1 MALKAKEILE
11 VRRKFDFVAPV
22 LAAKVKSRSHFAKN
36 RKDKITDEGK
46 ENYNQ
51 NSKENSKENNNLDE
65 DSNKQTDHF
74 NDLKHHNNI
83 KLIDDENLLNNSFE
97 LSEFST
103 SDNHKYSDN
112 HKNNI
117 FEFNHNNHQYGLD
130 LNQLLAPQ
138 PNKLFIVQVTGE
150 SMIDENIFDGD
161 LLLVDKY
168 DTPNDGKIIIASI
181 NGELVVKKLK
191 KIDGKIY
198 LFSANAKFLPIE
210 ILPLYNF
217 QIQGVVKHVIHSV

>member
-11 VRRKFDFVAPV
+11 VRRKFDFVAPI
-22 LAAKVKSRSHFAKN
+22 LSAKVKSKSHYTKN
-36 RKDKITDEGK
+36 KKESKNFKDENLKDDNLSENK
-46 ENYNQ
+46 EIIKDDKESYLSSNQ
-51 NSKENSKENNNLDE
+51 NNL
-65 DSNKQTDHF
+65 Q
-74 NDLKHHNNI
+74 NI
-83 KLIDDENLLNNSFE
+83 RLIDDANLLNNTFS
-97 LSEFST
+97 LSEFSNLEGQGYNST
-103 SDNHKYSDN
+103 ESEHSELQ
-112 HKNNI
+112 H
-117 FEFNHNNHQYGLD
+117 GLD

-168 DTPNDGKIIIASI
+168 ETPNDGKIIIASI